1 MRFVARGKC
10 KTDPWRW
17 VIRGFIDTEMVKIVR
32 EVGLA
37 GRTRRRCKMTE
48 LDNYGNTVIQFIRFE
63 KDMEEDGTDHKK

>member
-17 VIRGFIDTEMVKIVR
+17 VIRGFIDTEMVKIVG
-32 EVGLA
+32 ELGLA

-48 LDNYGNTVIQFIRFE
+48 LGIYGNVVI
-63 KDMEEDGTDHKK
+63 